1 MEQVKISVNKLD
13 SLAQTVSSKSGAALP
28 LTIDEM
34 NTAVDSIQTG
44 GGGNMQTKA
53 VSYTPA
59 ETAISDTVTPSTGYD
74 GLSEVDVT
82 VGAISSSYVGSAIN
96 RNDSTDLTASGAT
109 VTAPAGYY
117 ENSASK
123 SVASG
128 TEGTPTA
135 TKGTVSNHAIAVT
148 PSVTNSEGYI
158 SGGTKT
164 GTAVS
169 VSASEV
175 TSGNKAITNNGNNI
189 DVVNYATVSVNVSG
203 GAPALQTKSETYT
216 PTESQQTDSITA
228 DVGYDGLDEVNITV
242 EAIDSE
248 YVGSDVPRKSS
259 SDLTASGATVT
270 APAGYYSAQA
280 TKTIASGSATTPTTT
295 ITAYPTISISNTGLI
310 ESSVSATEAITPTVS
325 AGYVS
330 SGTAGN
336 VTASGYANTQ
346 LTVKT
351 SSDLTASGATV
362 TAPAGYYTAS
372 ASKSVASGT
381 AGTPIATKGTVSNH
395 AIAVTPSVTN
405 TTGYITGGTKT
416 GTAVSVSASE
426 VTSGNKSITSNGTN
440 IDVTNYA
447 TVSVAVPGSSPALET
462 ITKTYTP
469 STSSQS
475 DTITASTGY
484 DAIEEVDVTINAMPS
499 GSATGPSSV
508 SSTGATVS
516 TPQANTLTLS
526 KSNVSITPVVSAGYV
541 SSGTASSATVTL
553 SAAVPLKGAT
563 TYTPTT
569 SDQTIASG
577 TYLTGAQ
584 TISGDANL
592 VAGNIK
598 KNVSIFGVTG
608 SYEGSGGGGITT
620 LLTTYSVGSV
630 STTSTQEVDISKSFS
645 FNGLN
650 DYDGLIIEVKA
661 DSSVNGAHLSTT
673 RFAWLTNQTN
683 IATKNTSSVAT
694 ATLNSKL
701 SSTGVVS
708 SRSATTVYGVYPK
721 SVSLSSGTGTI
732 ALYAKYSSTYTGTIN
747 NTYTAKV
754 WGIKLFTP

>member
-53 VSYTPA
+53 VSYTPT

-82 VGAISSSYVGSAIN
+82 VGAISSSYVGSAID

-135 TKGTVSNHAIAVT
+135 TKGAVNNHAIAVT

-203 GAPALQTKSETYT
+203 GAPVLQTKSETYT

-228 DVGYDGLDEVNITV
+228 DVGYDGLDEVDITV

-270 APAGYYSAQA
+270 APAGYYASSA
-280 TKTIASGSATTPTTT
+280 TKAVASGSATTPTTT

-310 ESSVSATEAITPTVS
+310 ESSVSATEAITPTVT

-351 SSDLTASGATV
+351 STDLTASGATV

-372 ASKSVASGT
+372 ASKSVASG
-381 AGTPIATKGTVSNH
+381 
-395 AIAVTPSVTN
+395 
-405 TTGYITGGTKT
+405 
-416 GTAVSVSASE
+416 
-426 VTSGNKSITSNGTN
+426 
-440 IDVTNYA
+440 
-447 TVSVAVPGSSPALET
+447 
-462 ITKTYTP
+462 
-469 STSSQS
+469 
-475 DTITASTGY
+475 
-484 DAIEEVDVTINAMPS
+484 
-499 GSATGPSSV
+499 SATGPSSV
-508 SSTGATVS
+508 SSTNATVS
-516 TPQANTLTLS
+516 TPQTNTLTLS

-553 SAAVPLKGAT
+553 TAQVTTKGAT

-630 STTSTQEVDISKSFS
+630 STTSTQEVDLSKSFS

-673 RFAWLTNQTN
+673 RVAWLSNQTN
-683 IATKNTSSVAT
+683 IATKNTSSLAT
-694 ATLNSKL
+694 ATLNAKL
-701 SSTGVVS
+701 SSTGVVG

-721 SVSLSSGTGTI
+721 SVSISSGTGTV